1 MKKIIVELGDRSY
14 PIYAGNDLLGKGNLL
29 LENIRSKQI
38 MIVSN
43 TTVAPLYL
51 ETVMQALQGK
61 ALQGTAAEGLE
72 INSVILP
79 DGEQYKT
86 LDAVNDIITA
96 LLDKR
101 YGRNSCLVALGG
113 GVIGDITGFAAAC
126 YQRGIDYIQIPTTV
140 LAQVDSSVGGKTGVN
155 HAAGKNMIGA
165 FHQPRAVIA
174 DIGVLG
180 TLNNREVSA
189 GLAEVV
195 KYGLIRDEKF
205 FDWLEENIEQLLNRE
220 LEALAYII
228 EQSCKNKAAV
238 VAEDE
243 RESGLRAIL
252 NLGHTF
258 GHAIETGIGYGEWLH
273 GEAIA
278 LGMLMAAD
286 LSHRQGWITEEVIE
300 RIKQMLVK
308 LNLPVALPDDL
319 DPGKM
324 RELMSVDKK
333 AKDGVLFLILL
344 KGIGEAIV
352 TDEFDEDL
360 LMETLHHF
368 SADETLS
375 GKISS
380 GKISE
385 VDVSPA
391 KRNS

>member
-14 PIYAGNDLLGKGNLL
+14 PIYAGNDLLSKTNLL
-29 LENIRSKQI
+29 AENIRSKQL
-38 MIVSN
+38 MVVSN
-43 TTVAPLYL
+43 TTIAPLYL
-51 ETVMQALQGK
+51 EKLMQSLQGL
-61 ALQGTAAEGLE
+61 APEGLE

-101 YGRNSCLVALGG
+101 YSRNCCLLALGG
-113 GVIGDITGFAAAC
+113 GVVGDITGFAAAC
-126 YQRGIDYIQIPTTV
+126 YQRGVDFIQLPTTV

-155 HAAGKNMIGA
+155 HVAGKNMIGA
-165 FHQPRAVIA
+165 FHQPKAVIA
-174 DIGVLG
+174 DTSVLE
-180 TLNNREVSA
+180 TLDDREVSA

-195 KYGLIRDEKF
+195 KYGLIRDAKF
-205 FDWLEENIEQLLNRE
+205 FDWLEDNIEKLVNRDAD
-220 LEALAYII
+220 ALAYII
-228 EQSCKNKAAV
+228 EQSCNNKAEV

-243 RESGLRAIL
+243 RESGIRAIL

-258 GHAIETGIGYGEWLH
+258 GHAIETGLGYGKWLH

-286 LSHRQGWITEEVIE
+286 LSHRMGWVSEDVTDRIE
-300 RIKQMLVK
+300 KMLVK

-319 DPGKM
+319 DPVKM

-344 KGIGEAIV
+344 KGIGEAVV
-352 TDEFDEDL
+352 TDEFNEDL

-368 SADETLS
+368 S
-375 GKISS
+375 
-380 GKISE
+380 SE
-385 VDVSPA
+385 NGSLA
-391 KRNS
+391 EKKS

>member
-43 TTVAPLYL
+43 ITVAPLYL
-51 ETVMQALQGK
+51 ETVMQALQGM

>member
-1 MKKIIVELGDRSY
+1 MKKIVVELGDRSY
-14 PIYAGNDLLGKGNLL
+14 PIYAGNGLLNKGNLL
-29 LENIRSKQI
+29 TENIRSKQV

-43 TTVAPLYL
+43 TTIAPLYL
-51 ETVMQALQGK
+51 ETVMQSLQGP
-61 ALQGTAAEGLE
+61 ASEGLE

-96 LLDKR
+96 LLNKR
-101 YGRNSCLVALGG
+101 HGRNSCLVALGG

-126 YQRGIDYIQIPTTV
+126 YQRGIDFIQIPTTV

-174 DIGVLG
+174 DIAVLN
-180 TLNNREVSA
+180 TLNDREISA

-205 FDWLEENIEQLLNRE
+205 FVWLEKNVEQLLTRE
-220 LEALAYII
+220 PEALAYII
-228 EQSCKNKAAV
+228 EQSCRNKAEV

-243 RESGLRAIL
+243 RESGIRAIL

-258 GHAIETGIGYGEWLH
+258 GHAIETGLGYGEWLH

-286 LSHRQGWITEEVIE
+286 LSHRLGWITEEVIE
-300 RIKQMLVK
+300 RIKQILIK

-319 DPGKM
+319 NPGKV

-344 KGIGEAIV
+344 KGIGEAVV

-368 SADETLS
+368 SS
-375 GKISS
+375 SKISP
-380 GKISE
+380 
-385 VDVSPA
+385 VDVTPA
-391 KRNS
+391 ERNS

>member
-14 PIYAGNDLLGKGNLL
+14 PIYAGIDLLSKGNLL

-43 TTVAPLYL
+43 TTIAPLYL
-51 ETVMQALQGK
+51 ETVMQALQGM
-61 ALQGTAAEGLE
+61 ALQGSAAEGLE

-113 GVIGDITGFAAAC
+113 GVVGDITGFAAAC

-174 DIGVLG
+174 DIAVLD
-180 TLNNREVSA
+180 TLSDREVSA

-195 KYGLIRDEKF
+195 KYGLIRDKNF
-205 FDWLEENIEQLLNRE
+205 FDWLEKNVEQLLNRE
-220 LEALAYII
+220 AEALAYII
-228 EQSCKNKAAV
+228 EQSCRNKAEV

-252 NLGHTF
+252 NFGHTF
-258 GHAIETGIGYGEWLH
+258 GHAIETGLGYGKWLH

-286 LSHRQGWITEEVIE
+286 LSHRLGWITEEVIE

-308 LNLPVALPDDL
+308 LNLPIALPDDL
-319 DPGKM
+319 NPKNM

-333 AKDGVLFLILL
+333 AKDGVLFLVLL
-344 KGIGEAIV
+344 KGIGEAVV

-360 LMETLHHF
+360 LMETLQHF
-368 SADETLS
+368 SLVNAF
-375 GKISS
+375 
-380 GKISE
+380 
-385 VDVSPA
+385 PA
-391 KRNS
+391 ERNS

>member
-1 MKKIIVELGDRSY
+1 MKKIVVELGDRSY
-14 PIYAGNDLLGKGNLL
+14 PIYAGNGLLNKGNLFS
-29 LENIRSKQI
+29 ENIRSKQI

-43 TTVAPLYL
+43 TTIAPLYL
-51 ETVMQALQGK
+51 ETVMQSLQG
-61 ALQGTAAEGLE
+61 LTAEGLE

-96 LLDKR
+96 LLNKR
-101 YGRNSCLVALGG
+101 HGRNSCLVALGG

-126 YQRGIDYIQIPTTV
+126 YQRGIDFIQIPTTV

-174 DIGVLG
+174 DIAVLD
-180 TLNNREVSA
+180 TLNDREISA

-205 FDWLEENIEQLLNRE
+205 FVWLEENIEQLLNRE
-220 LEALAYII
+220 PEALTYII
-228 EQSCKNKAAV
+228 EQSCRNKAEV

-243 RESGLRAIL
+243 RESGIRAIL

-258 GHAIETGIGYGEWLH
+258 GHAIETGLGYGEWLH

-286 LSHRQGWITEEVIE
+286 LSHRLGWITEEVIE
-300 RIKQMLVK
+300 RIKQILIK

-344 KGIGEAIV
+344 KGIGEAVV

-368 SADETLS
+368 SSDEALP
-375 GKISS
+375 GKVSS
-380 GKISE
+380 GKISP

-391 KRNS
+391 ERNS

>member
-1 MKKIIVELGDRSY
+1 MMKKIIVELGDRSY

-29 LENIRSKQI
+29 LENVRSKQI

-51 ETVMQALQGK
+51 ETVMQALQGM
-61 ALQGTAAEGLE
+61 ALQGRAAEGLE

-174 DIGVLG
+174 DISVLD

-220 LEALAYII
+220 TEALAYII

-344 KGIGEAIV
+344 KGIGEA
-352 TDEFDEDL
+352 
-360 LMETLHHF
+360 HF

-380 GKISE
+380 GKISTGKISA

-391 KRNS
+391 ERNS

>member
-14 PIYAGNDLLGKGNLL
+14 PIYAGIDLLSKGNLL

-43 TTVAPLYL
+43 TTIAPLYL
-51 ETVMQALQGK
+51 ETVMQALQGM
-61 ALQGTAAEGLE
+61 ALQGSAAEGLE

-113 GVIGDITGFAAAC
+113 GVVGDITGFAAAC

-174 DIGVLG
+174 DIAVLD
-180 TLNNREVSA
+180 TLSDREVSA

-195 KYGLIRDEKF
+195 KYGLIRDKNF
-205 FDWLEENIEQLLNRE
+205 FDWLEKNVEQLLNRE
-220 LEALAYII
+220 AEALAYII
-228 EQSCKNKAAV
+228 EQSCRNKAEV

-252 NLGHTF
+252 NFGHTF
-258 GHAIETGIGYGEWLH
+258 GHAIETGLGYGKWLH

-278 LGMLMAAD
+278 VGMLMAAD
-286 LSHRQGWITEEVIE
+286 LSHRLGWITEEVIE

-308 LNLPVALPDDL
+308 LNLPIALPDDL
-319 DPGKM
+319 NPKNM

-333 AKDGVLFLILL
+333 AKDGVLFLVLL
-344 KGIGEAIV
+344 KGIGEAVV

-360 LMETLHHF
+360 LMETLQHF
-368 SADETLS
+368 SL
-375 GKISS
+375 
-380 GKISE
+380 
-385 VDVSPA
+385 VNVSPA
-391 KRNS
+391 ERNS

>member
-14 PIYAGNDLLGKGNLL
+14 PIYAGNDLLSKTNLL
-29 LENIRSKQI
+29 AENIRSKQL
-38 MIVSN
+38 MVVSN
-43 TTVAPLYL
+43 TTIAPLYL
-51 ETVMQALQGK
+51 EKLMQSLQGL
-61 ALQGTAAEGLE
+61 ASEGLE

-96 LLDKR
+96 LLGKR
-101 YGRNSCLVALGG
+101 YSRNCCLLALGG
-113 GVIGDITGFAAAC
+113 GVVGDITGFAAAC
-126 YQRGIDYIQIPTTV
+126 YQRGVDYIQLPTTV

-174 DIGVLG
+174 DTSVLE
-180 TLNNREVSA
+180 TLDDREVSA
-189 GLAEVV
+189 GFAEVV
-195 KYGLIRDEKF
+195 KYGLIRDAKF
-205 FDWLEENIEQLLNRE
+205 FDWLEDNIEKLLNRDAD
-220 LEALAYII
+220 ALAYII
-228 EQSCKNKAAV
+228 EQSCNNKAEV

-243 RESGLRAIL
+243 MESGIRAIL

-258 GHAIETGIGYGEWLH
+258 GHAIETGLGYGKWLH

-286 LSHRQGWITEEVIE
+286 LSHRMGWVSEDITDRIE
-300 RIKQMLVK
+300 KMLVK

-319 DPGKM
+319 DPEKM

-333 AKDGVLFLILL
+333 AKDGMLFLILL
-344 KGIGEAIV
+344 KGIGEAVV
-352 TDEFDEDL
+352 TDEFNEDL

-368 SADETLS
+368 SSDN
-375 GKISS
+375 G
-380 GKISE
+380 
-385 VDVSPA
+385 SPA
-391 KRNS
+391 EKNS

>member
-14 PIYAGNDLLGKGNLL
+14 PIYAGIDLLSKGNLL

-43 TTVAPLYL
+43 TTIAPLYL
-51 ETVMQALQGK
+51 ETVMQALQGMS
-61 ALQGTAAEGLE
+61 LQGSAAEELE

-174 DIGVLG
+174 DIAILD
-180 TLNNREVSA
+180 TLSDREVSA

-195 KYGLIRDEKF
+195 KYGLIRDKKF
-205 FDWLEENIEQLLNRE
+205 FNWLEKNVEQLLNRE
-220 LEALAYII
+220 AEALAYII
-228 EQSCKNKAAV
+228 EQSCRNKAEV

-252 NLGHTF
+252 NFGHTF
-258 GHAIETGIGYGEWLH
+258 GHAIETGLGYGKWLH

-278 LGMLMAAD
+278 VGMLMAAD
-286 LSHRQGWITEEVIE
+286 LSHRLGWITEEVIE

-308 LNLPVALPDDL
+308 LNLPIALPDDL
-319 DPGKM
+319 NPKNM

-333 AKDGVLFLILL
+333 AKDGVLFLVLL
-344 KGIGEAIV
+344 KGIGEAVV

-360 LMETLHHF
+360 LMETLQHF
-368 SADETLS
+368 SL
-375 GKISS
+375 
-380 GKISE
+380 
-385 VDVSPA
+385 VNVSPA
-391 KRNS
+391 ERNS

>member
-1 MKKIIVELGDRSY
+1 M
-14 PIYAGNDLLGKGNLL
+14 
-29 LENIRSKQI
+29 
-38 MIVSN
+38 
-43 TTVAPLYL
+43 
-51 ETVMQALQGK
+51 
-61 ALQGTAAEGLE
+61 
-72 INSVILP
+72 P

-86 LDAVNDIITA
+86 LDTVNEIFTA

-113 GVIGDITGFAAAC
+113 GVVGDITGFAAAC
-126 YQRGIDYIQIPTTV
+126 YQRGIDFIQIPTTV

-174 DIGVLG
+174 DIAVLD
-180 TLNNREVSA
+180 TLDDREISA

-220 LEALAYII
+220 AEALAYII
-228 EQSCKNKAAV
+228 EQSCINKAEV

-243 RESGLRAIL
+243 RESGVRAIL
-252 NLGHTF
+252 NYGHTF
-258 GHAIETGIGYGEWLH
+258 GHAIETGLGYGVWLH

-286 LSHRQGWITEEVIE
+286 LSYRLGWITEEVIE

-319 DPGKM
+319 DPRKM

-333 AKDGVLFLILL
+333 TKDGVLFLILL
-344 KGIGEAIV
+344 KSIGEAVV

-360 LMETLHHF
+360 LMETLQHF
-368 SADETLS
+368 SSDEV
-375 GKISS
+375 SS
-380 GKISE
+380 AE
-385 VDVSPA
+385 
-391 KRNS
+391 RNS

>member
-14 PIYAGNDLLGKGNLL
+14 PIYAGIDLLSKGNLL

-43 TTVAPLYL
+43 TIVAPLYL
-51 ETVMQALQGK
+51 ETVMQALQGM
-61 ALQGTAAEGLE
+61 ALQGSAAEGLE

-113 GVIGDITGFAAAC
+113 GVVGDITGFAAAC

-174 DIGVLG
+174 DIAVLD
-180 TLNNREVSA
+180 TLSDREVSA

-195 KYGLIRDEKF
+195 KYGLIRDKNF
-205 FDWLEENIEQLLNRE
+205 FDWLEKNVEQLLNRE
-220 LEALAYII
+220 AEALAYII
-228 EQSCKNKAAV
+228 EQSCRNKAEV

-252 NLGHTF
+252 NFGHTF
-258 GHAIETGIGYGEWLH
+258 GHAIETGLGYGKWLH

-286 LSHRQGWITEEVIE
+286 LSHRLGWITEEVIE

-308 LNLPVALPDDL
+308 LNLPIALPDDL
-319 DPGKM
+319 NPKNM

-333 AKDGVLFLILL
+333 AKDGVLFLVLL
-344 KGIGEAIV
+344 KGIGEAVV

-360 LMETLHHF
+360 LMETLQHF
-368 SADETLS
+368 SL
-375 GKISS
+375 
-380 GKISE
+380 
-385 VDVSPA
+385 VNVSPA
-391 KRNS
+391 ERNS

>member
-14 PIYAGNDLLGKGNLL
+14 PIYAGIDLLSKGNLL

-43 TTVAPLYL
+43 TTIAPLYL
-51 ETVMQALQGK
+51 ETVMQALQGMS
-61 ALQGTAAEGLE
+61 LQGSAAEELE

-113 GVIGDITGFAAAC
+113 GVVGDITGFAAAC

-174 DIGVLG
+174 DIAILD
-180 TLNNREVSA
+180 TLSDREVSA

-195 KYGLIRDEKF
+195 KYGLIRDKKF
-205 FDWLEENIEQLLNRE
+205 FNWLEKNVEQLLNRE
-220 LEALAYII
+220 AEALAYII
-228 EQSCKNKAAV
+228 EQSCRNKAEV

-252 NLGHTF
+252 NFGHTF
-258 GHAIETGIGYGEWLH
+258 GHAIETGLGYGKWLH

-278 LGMLMAAD
+278 VGMLMAAD
-286 LSHRQGWITEEVIE
+286 LSHRLGWITEEVIE

-308 LNLPVALPDDL
+308 LNLPIALPDDL
-319 DPGKM
+319 NPKNM

-333 AKDGVLFLILL
+333 AKDGVLFLVLL
-344 KGIGEAIV
+344 KGIGEAVV

-360 LMETLHHF
+360 LMETLQHF
-368 SADETLS
+368 SL
-375 GKISS
+375 
-380 GKISE
+380 
-385 VDVSPA
+385 VNVSPA
-391 KRNS
+391 ERNS

>member
-1 MKKIIVELGDRSY
+1 MKKIVVELGDRSY
-14 PIYAGNDLLGKGNLL
+14 PIYAGNGLLNKGNLFS
-29 LENIRSKQI
+29 ENIRSKQI

-43 TTVAPLYL
+43 TTIAPLYL
-51 ETVMQALQGK
+51 ETVMQSLQG
-61 ALQGTAAEGLE
+61 LTAEGLE

-96 LLDKR
+96 LLNKR
-101 YGRNSCLVALGG
+101 HGRNSCLVALGG

-126 YQRGIDYIQIPTTV
+126 YQRGIDFIQIPTTV

-174 DIGVLG
+174 DIAVLN
-180 TLNNREVSA
+180 TLNDREISA

-220 LEALAYII
+220 PEALTYII
-228 EQSCKNKAAV
+228 EQSCRNKAEV

-243 RESGLRAIL
+243 RESGIRAIL

-258 GHAIETGIGYGEWLH
+258 GHAIETGLGYGEWLH

-286 LSHRQGWITEEVIE
+286 LSHRLGWITEEVIE
-300 RIKQMLVK
+300 RIKQILIK

-344 KGIGEAIV
+344 KGIGEAVV

-360 LMETLHHF
+360 LMETLRHF
-368 SADETLS
+368 S
-375 GKISS
+375 SS
-380 GKISE
+380 
-385 VDVSPA
+385 A
-391 KRNS
+391 RNG

>member
-14 PIYAGNDLLGKGNLL
+14 PIYAGNDLLSKTNLL
-29 LENIRSKQI
+29 AENIRSKQL
-38 MIVSN
+38 MVVSN
-43 TTVAPLYL
+43 TTIAPLYL
-51 ETVMQALQGK
+51 EKLMQSLQGL
-61 ALQGTAAEGLE
+61 ASEGLE

-96 LLDKR
+96 LLGKR
-101 YGRNSCLVALGG
+101 YSRNCCLLALGG
-113 GVIGDITGFAAAC
+113 GVVGDITGFAAAC
-126 YQRGIDYIQIPTTV
+126 YQRGVDYIQLPTTV

-174 DIGVLG
+174 DTSVLE
-180 TLNNREVSA
+180 TLDDREVSA
-189 GLAEVV
+189 GFAEVV
-195 KYGLIRDEKF
+195 KYGLIRDAKF
-205 FDWLEENIEQLLNRE
+205 FDWLEDNIEKLVNRDADE
-220 LEALAYII
+220 LAYII
-228 EQSCKNKAAV
+228 EQSCSNKAEV

-243 RESGLRAIL
+243 MESGIRAIL

-258 GHAIETGIGYGEWLH
+258 GHAIETGLGYGKWLH

-286 LSHRQGWITEEVIE
+286 LSHRMGWVSEDITDRIE
-300 RIKQMLVK
+300 KMLVK

-319 DPGKM
+319 DPEKM

-333 AKDGVLFLILL
+333 AKDGMLFLILL
-344 KGIGEAIV
+344 KGIGEAVV
-352 TDEFDEDL
+352 TDEFNEDL

-368 SADETLS
+368 ASDN
-375 GKISS
+375 G
-380 GKISE
+380 
-385 VDVSPA
+385 SPA
-391 KRNS
+391 EKNS